1 MKNVQKGFTLIELMI
16 VVAIIGILAAV
27 AIPNYQDYVAKSKF
41 SAALTEAANGKTGWD
56 AVLLEDK
63 TPQLGTDPST
73 GGIGVVGTNANTT
86 LTVDAAAGTISALIV
101 GGPSSVAGKNI
112 TYLRN
117 AITGTWTCTTTA
129 ITKYVS
135 GGASVCTSV

>member
-41 SAALTEAANGKTGWD
+41 SAALTEVANGKTGWD

-63 TPQLGTDPST
+63 TPILGTDPDL
-73 GGIGVVGTNANTT
+73 GGIGVVGTNANST
-86 LTVDAAAGTISALIV
+86 LVVDAAAGTIVGTIV
-101 GGPSSVAGKNI
+101 GGPSTVAGTTI
-112 TYLRN
+112 TYTRD
-117 AITGTWTCTTTA
+117 ATTGSWTCTATALQKYIGPITTCD
-129 ITKYVS
+129 
-135 GGASVCTSV
+135 GA

>member
-1 MKNVQKGFTLIELMI
+1 MKKVQKGFTLIELMI

-56 AVLLEDK
+56 AVLLENL
-63 TPQLGTDPST
+63 TPILGTDPSL

-86 LTVDAAAGTISALIV
+86 LVVNAAAGTIVATIV
-101 GGPSSVAGKNI
+101 GGPSTVATKTI
-112 TYLRN
+112 TYTR
-117 AITGTWTCTTTA
+117 AGATGSWTCATTVLQ
-129 ITKYVS
+129 KYVGPS
-135 GGASVCTSV
+135 TTCTGA